1 MKKTQLNM
9 IHKKLGAKMSKFAG
23 YEMPILYKSIN
34 YEHEN
39 VRKKLGV
46 FDVSHMGEFFIEGPK
61 AYDLLQKIC
70 SNDISK
76 LSPGKAQYNYLPN
89 FSGGVVDD
97 LILYQLE
104 TERYLMVV
112 NAANIEKDWEW
123 IKNINKN
130 YNADISDKSNS
141 YGLLSVQGPKAIE
154 AMQKLTL
161 FDLSSF
167 NYYEHRTINFANID
181 NVIVSKTGYT
191 GSGGLELCAKN
202 SNLENLWHNVIKVG
216 KDFEIEPIG
225 LAARD
230 TLRLEMGYCL
240 YGNELNENTSP
251 IEAGLGWITK
261 NQFNFINSNFLKK
274 EIFKKSI
281 NKLIGFKLIEKGIP
295 RKDYKIFNLKE
306 QLIGK
311 VTSGTHSPTLGIGIG
326 MGYIKTS
333 ELKDTNTILIGIRNK
348 LIKAQISKV
357 PFI

>member
-1 MKKTQLNM
+1 MSIDNSVKKLTLDSA
-9 IHKKLGAKMSKFAG
+9 HRKLGAKMVEFAG

-112 NAANIEKDWEW
+112 NAANIDKDWEW

-167 NYYEHRTINFANID
+167 NVYEHRTIKFANID
-181 NVIVSKTGYT
+181 NVNEENYKD
-191 GSGGLELCAKN
+191 CA
-202 SNLENLWHNVIKVG
+202 
-216 KDFEIEPIG
+216 
-225 LAARD
+225 
-230 TLRLEMGYCL
+230 
-240 YGNELNENTSP
+240 
-251 IEAGLGWITK
+251 
-261 NQFNFINSNFLKK
+261 
-274 EIFKKSI
+274 
-281 NKLIGFKLIEKGIP
+281 LI
-295 RKDYKIFNLKE
+295 
-306 QLIGK
+306 
-311 VTSGTHSPTLGIGIG
+311 
-326 MGYIKTS
+326 M
-333 ELKDTNTILIGIRNK
+333 
-348 LIKAQISKV
+348 
-357 PFI
+357 